1 MLALRIEFLTG
12 VFMATDRHDATR
24 RRPEWPPHPDRLFSA
39 LVAAAAAL
47 PEASEGNVPDAA
59 EKALQWLAGQS
70 WTDKGEVIA
79 PQLHASPAHPR
90 DAPDVYMPTNPHPSE
105 LPKSLTK
112 KNGPGVVSDG
122 NREKLQKVL
131 PAYRARKALPIPAVV
146 PEDPVVTFLWPVAD
160 PREHRDTLAAI
171 CACVT
176 YLGRSRSLVR
186 VTLDPDPPQPTHVPD
201 PDGAIQLRVP
211 GANRLKELKDTFLAE
226 RRPNPAPVQGY
237 RCVADPAPSSEPIRS
252 SFDRMYIFRPDPQ
265 DPALPAVAAPAAA
278 RAFRAGLME
287 AVAAAQTANNLPV
300 QVPGIVKGAKG
311 APMCAFVALP
321 FVHPRQRHADGS
333 VKGLAVLVPKAARHD
348 DRTMVALGLERLV
361 SKGLQLPGVGRWH
374 LKEVT
379 DDTQAMRT
387 LRRATWRGPSRYWTT
402 AVPMRFGHV
411 PKPGNGGEA
420 GVILDSLRRAGVD
433 PDDVLEI
440 TVGRHSPLH
449 GAPPSWA
456 FKPRRNAPD
465 EGPPPPPPAPCH
477 RAVRPTGGRPPSDRR
492 RAFPRPWPDAPPG
505 GGLTA

>member
-39 LVAAAAAL
+39 LVAAAAL

-59 EKALQWLAGQS
+59 EKALEWLAGQS

-79 PQLHASPAHPR
+79 PQLHASPAHLR
-90 DAPDVYMPTNPHPSE
+90 DAPDVYMPTNPHE
-105 LPKSLTK
+105 DEVWTKETKEKTRRVK
-112 KNGPGVVSDG
+112 KNFNQTS
-122 NREKLQKVL
+122 LL
-131 PAYRARKALPIPAVV
+131 PALRIKAALPVPAVV
-146 PEDPVVTFLWPVAD
+146 PEDPVVTFLWPEAD

-171 CACVT
+171 CDYLT

-287 AVAAAQTANNLPV
+287 AVAPAQTANNLPV

-333 VKGLAVLVPKAARHD
+333 VKGLAVLVPKAAQHE
-348 DRTMVALGLERLV
+348 DRMLVALGLERLV

-387 LRRATWRGPSRYWTT
+387 LQRATWRGPSRYWTT
-402 AVPMRFGHV
+402 AVTMRFGHV

-420 GVILDSLRRAGVD
+420 GVILDSLRRAGID

-456 FKPRRNAPD
+456 FKPRRNAAE
-465 EGPPPPPPAPCH
+465 EGPPTPRLRH
-477 RAVRPTGGRPPSDRR
+477 VTVRFARLVDGPLVIGAGR
-492 RAFPRPWPDAPPG
+492 FLG
-505 GGLTA
+505 HGLMLPLAED